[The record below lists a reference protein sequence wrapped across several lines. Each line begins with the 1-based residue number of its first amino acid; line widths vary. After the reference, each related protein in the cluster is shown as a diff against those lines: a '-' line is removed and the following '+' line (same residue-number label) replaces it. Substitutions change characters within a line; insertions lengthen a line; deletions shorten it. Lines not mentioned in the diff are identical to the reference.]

1 MVEKYPLLANF
12 THLVGEVMVM
22 AVLLLPFCWQTLLGV
37 LLYIRRGTP
46 FLKQADSLQQQ
57 FY

>member
-12 THLVGEVMVM
+12 THLVGEVMVR
-22 AVLLLPFCWQTLLGV
+22 AVLLLLFCWLTLLGV
-37 LLYIRRGTP
+37 LLYIWRGTP
-46 FLKQADSLQQQ
+46 FLRQASSLHQQ